1 VQGHLRGAA
10 WLLLAVWEA
19 SVAAGGDVYAL
30 LTDWR
35 PPVGRLAFLFFAS
48 PRTHC
53 FHIAPGAAGKADE
66 TAGNNHEVQAPL
78 VPEPWKGHNARTT

>member
-1 VQGHLRGAA
+1 MQGHLRGAA

-30 LTDWR
+30 LTGWR

-66 TAGNNHEVQAPL
+66 TASRNHDVQAPL
-78 VPEPWKGHNARTT
+78 VARAVEGT